1 MLHLQIVLLLAL
13 TVSLAGI
20 SYIENVN
27 AASGHDFES
36 QWGKAGIL
44 KSGFFLSPQHLAF
57 DSENNVYVTDLGNSR
72 VQKFDS
78 TGNFLTE
85 WGTRGSNSGEFGHP
99 TGITVSDEFVFV
111 VDNKNHNIQKFT
123 LDGEFISKW
132 GGFGKDTGFFKSPR
146 GITISDDNFI
156 YIVDSANARIQK
168 FTLDGEYISNFGQ
181 SGKFGGNFVTPVDIA
196 INSDK
201 IYVTDPNQNKIIV
214 FDMEGNFVKIFNDSV
229 GGYPIYPQG
238 IVFDEEDNFYIAD
251 YRNNRIIHY
260 NEFGIA
266 LSMFGQTGN
275 NDGYFKF
282 PKDVAISNDGYLFVT
297 DTQGHRIQK
306 FSTPLVQDSIIIEE
320 EQTLRLET
328 IPESEKIETI
338 KSPLQPVMPIPN
350 DFQKPTIMVPEDV
363 LVEASGPLTLINI
376 GEAMATDES
385 GIFSLS
391 NNAPSSFPLGI
402 NTIIWTAVDGA
413 GNMAIASQIVT
424 ILDSTPPKIFP
435 IADISLEARSSTQN
449 LVTLGIPEISDE
461 VGVMSIS
468 NDAPEVFPLGET
480 IVTWTATD
488 VIGNVSTLSQSIVLI
503 DSIAPRIAFSDDI
516 IIEASSL
523 DQNQIELIIPEASD
537 DVEIT
542 SITNDAPE
550 VFPLGETIVTWTA
563 TDSSGNSASQSY
575 VITLIDSVIP
585 EIFISDQTFE
595 ATIFGGTNMPLELP
609 EIIDIQNTE
618 LTNDAPEVFPLGETI
633 VTWTATDSSGNSA
646 SATQTITVVDT
657 TSPVLIAP
665 ENLNIEAESIL
676 TEIEN
681 LGEFI
686 AEDISGITTIT
697 NDAPEVFPLGETI
710 VTWTATDDY
719 GNMISNIQ
727 TIIVLDTISPAIA
740 APSDLQIE
748 ASHIENNLIDL
759 IGVRAS
765 DDVEITSITND
776 APEVFPLGE
785 TIVTWTATD
794 SSGNSAFDSQQILV
808 IDTTSPS
815 ITVPSDIEVE
825 IYDKMG
831 IEIDTGI
838 AVSEDIVDSQ
848 STITNDAPTVFP
860 LGETIVTWTAT
871 DSSGNSASATQT
883 ITVVDTTAPVLI
895 APEPITQEA
904 INDVANPVR
913 IGISES
919 TDIMEITK
927 ITNDAPEVFPLGET
941 IVTWT
946 ATDSSGNSASATQT
960 ITVVD
965 TTLPAII
972 APSNVEVEATSMENN
987 LVEFEFAEASD
998 QVEISTITNDA
1009 PTVFPLGETIV
1020 TWTATD
1026 SSGNS
1031 ASATQTIT
1039 VVDTTAPVVENLDSL
1054 TFEATTQNDNLI
1066 EIPLINASDN
1076 TEIISI
1082 TNDAPMLFEFG
1093 TTIINWSVVDIT
1105 GNQYVVEQQIDVVD
1119 TTLPAIIAPSNV
1131 EVEATSMENNLVEF
1145 EFAEA
1150 SDQVEISTITNDAP
1164 TVFPLGETIVTWT
1177 ATDSSGNSAS
1187 ATQTITVVDTTAP
1200 VITTPENI
1208 ISNATSK
1215 LNNIVTL
1222 EQILVIDS
1230 ISTVQITNNAPSY
1243 YEFGETIVTWTAT
1256 DSSGNSAS
1264 ATQTITV
1271 VDTTAPVITPPQN
1284 IVVDAAH
1291 TETFLEIGLASVNDI
1306 IDDIPTITN
1315 DAPIVFPLG
1324 ETIVTWTATD
1334 KFGNI
1339 SSSLQTISVQTCGN
1353 DPLSYNLIVG
1363 SEEDDIII
1371 GTTLSDL
1378 IFANGG
1384 DDIISGDK
1392 GNDCIIAGDGDDIIF
1407 GNQGNDNISGQ
1418 NGNDI
1423 IKGQSGEDYIFGGLG
1438 LDVIDGGDDID
1449 TCKVIDEQNYDIV
1462 IKCESN
1468 E

>member
-1 MLHLQIVLLLAL
+1 M

-20 SYIENVN
+20 SYIENVD
-27 AASGHDFES
+27 AANDHNFES
-36 QWGKAGIL
+36 QWGMAGIS

-78 TGNFLTE
+78 TGNFLIE
-85 WGTRGSNSGEFGHP
+85 WGNRGTNSGEFGHP
-99 TGITVSDEFVFV
+99 TGIAVSDEFVFV
-111 VDNKNHNIQKFT
+111 VDNKNHDIQKFT

-132 GGFGKDTGFFKSPR
+132 GGFGKDVGFFKSPR
-146 GITISDDNFI
+146 GIAISDDNLV
-156 YIVDSANARIQK
+156 YIVDSGNARIQT
-168 FTLDGEYISNFGQ
+168 FTLDGEFVSYFGQ

-214 FDMEGNFVKIFNDSV
+214 FDIQGNFEKTFNDSI

-238 IVFDEEDNFYIAD
+238 IAFDQEDNFYIVD

-260 NEFGIA
+260 NEFGIS
-266 LSMFGQTGN
+266 LSMFGQMGN
-275 NDGYFKF
+275 ENGNFKF
-282 PKDVAISNDGYLFVT
+282 PKDIAISNDGYLFVT

-320 EQTLRLET
+320 EQTLELET

-338 KSPLQPVMPIPN
+338 KSPLQPVMPVPN

-413 GNMAIASQIVT
+413 GNMAIASQTVT
-424 ILDSTPPKIFP
+424 IQDSTPPNISP
-435 IADISLEARSSTQN
+435 IGDISLEARSSTQN
-449 LVTLGIPEISDE
+449 LVTLDIPEISDE
-461 VGVMSIS
+461 VGVMSIT
-468 NDAPEVFPLGET
+468 NDAPEVYPLGET

-503 DSIAPRIAFSDDI
+503 DSIAPRIAFSDDL

-523 DQNQIELIIPEASD
+523 VQNQIELAIPETSD

-550 VFPLGETIVTWTA
+550 VYPLGETIVTWTA
-563 TDSSGNSASQSY
+563 TDSSGNSSSQSY
-575 VITLIDSVIP
+575 TITFVDSVIP
-585 EIFISDQTFE
+585 EISISDQTFE
-595 ATIFGGTNMPLELP
+595 ATISGGTNISLELP
-609 EIIDIQNTE
+609 EITDIQNTE

-665 ENLNIEAESIL
+665 ENLIIEAESSL

-681 LGEFI
+681 LGEFV

-719 GNMISNIQ
+719 GNTISNIQ
-727 TIIVLDTISPAIA
+727 LITVLDTISPQIA
-740 APSDLQIE
+740 APSDFQIE
-748 ASHIENNLIDL
+748 ASHIENNVIDL

-794 SSGNSAFDSQQILV
+794 SSGNSASDYQQILV

-815 ITVPSDIEVE
+815 ITVPSNIEVE
-825 IYDKMG
+825 IYDKNG
-831 IEIDTGI
+831 IEIDTGN
-838 AVSEDIVDSQ
+838 AVSDDIIDSQ
-848 STITNDAPTVFP
+848 ST
-860 LGETIVTWTAT
+860 
-871 DSSGNSASATQT
+871 
-883 ITVVDTTAPVLI
+883 
-895 APEPITQEA
+895 
-904 INDVANPVR
+904 
-913 IGISES
+913 
-919 TDIMEITK
+919 

-965 TTLPAII
+965 TTSPVLI
-972 APSNVEVEATSMENN
+972 APESIIQEAINDISNPVRIGISEAIDIMEITS
-987 LVEFEFAEASD
+987 
-998 QVEISTITNDA
+998 ITNDA
-1009 PTVFPLGETIV
+1009 PEVYPLGETIV

-1039 VVDTTAPVVENLDSL
+1039 VVDTTSP
-1054 TFEATTQNDNLI
+1054 T
-1066 EIPLINASDN
+1066 
-1076 TEIISI
+1076 
-1082 TNDAPMLFEFG
+1082 
-1093 TTIINWSVVDIT
+1093 
-1105 GNQYVVEQQIDVVD
+1105 
-1119 TTLPAIIAPSNV
+1119 IIAPSNV

-1222 EQILVIDS
+1222 DQISVIDS

-1271 VDTTAPVITPPQN
+1271 VDTTAPVITTPQN
-1284 IVVDAAH
+1284 IVVDAVH

-1315 DAPIVFPLG
+1315 DAPTVFPLG